1 MAASSRSHTR
11 CDVVGYSRLMEADEE
26 GTLAQL
32 RSHREELVNP
42 TIAEHHGRVVKLV
55 GDGVLVEFG
64 SAADAVR
71 CAIGLQEGMA
81 TRLASVPEL
90 QRTVFRI
97 GVNMGDI
104 IFEDGDI
111 FGDGVNVAARLEGM
125 GDPGGVL
132 ISQSVRISL
141 RLQSMSPSST
151 MANGSSKTSP
161 APFVCGRGH
170 GSWPPYAAK
179 VSRASL

>member
-1 MAASSRSHTR
+1 MERRLAVILAA
-11 CDVVGYSRLMEADEE
+11 DVVGYSRLMEADEE

-111 FGDGVNVAARLEGM
+111 KYRPPVHTRWQ
-125 GDPGGVL
+125 PGF
-132 ISQSVRISL
+132 RN
-141 RLQSMSPSST
+141 R
-151 MANGSSKTSP
+151 
-161 APFVCGRGH
+161 
-170 GSWPPYAAK
+170 
-179 VSRASL
+179 